1 MPSICFVPLRSSGRM
16 GSKLIVLGIETS
28 CDETAAA
35 VVKDGTDVLSSV
47 VYSQVDLHGPYGGVV
62 PEIACRCHLEVLPGV
77 IDEARTQA
85 NLEWS
90 DIDAVAVTYGP
101 GLASSLLIG
110 LSAAKG
116 LAMRLEVPLCGIN
129 HLHAHIYSPFMSDGA
144 PSVSSCCPFVSLVVS
159 GGHTC
164 LVRVEEPGAYR
175 LLGQTIDDAAGE
187 AFDKGSTLLGL
198 GYPGGPV
205 MDKAAKGGKLDF
217 VAFPRG
223 RARKERGL
231 IDGMDSGLCFSFSG
245 LKTALMYYVKTEG
258 VSKDDK
264 RIHDV
269 VASYQEAIVDAL
281 VSRCSLAMDEGSDVL
296 AVGGGVSLNSR
307 LRARLA
313 DMSENK
319 GVQLLLAEPRFCG
332 DNAAMI
338 AALAGTG
345 EGIWGGDAMSLDAEP
360 NLPVAEV

>member
-1 MPSICFVPLRSSGRM
+1 M
-16 GSKLIVLGIETS
+16 IVLGIETS

-35 VVKDGTDVLSSV
+35 IVRDGTDVLSSV
-47 VYSQVDLHGPYGGVV
+47 VYSQVELHGPYGGVV
-62 PEIACRCHLEVLPGV
+62 PEIACRCHVEALPGV
-77 IDEARTQA
+77 IDESRSQA
-85 NLEWS
+85 GASWE

-101 GLASSLLIG
+101 GLSSSLLIG

-116 LAMRLEVPLCGIN
+116 LALRLDKPLCGIN
-129 HLHAHIYSPFMSDGA
+129 HLHAHIYSPFMSEGV
-144 PSVSSCCPFVSLVVS
+144 PSLESSCPFLALVVS

-164 LVRVEEPGAYR
+164 LVRADAPGQYR

-187 AFDKGSTLLGL
+187 AFDKGATLLGL

-205 MDKAAKGGKLDF
+205 MDKAAKDGKRDF
-217 VAFPRG
+217 VRFPRG

-231 IDGMDSGLCFSFSG
+231 IDGMDSDLCFSFSG
-245 LKTALMYYVKTEG
+245 LKTALMYYVKSEG
-258 VSKDDK
+258 VEKDDP
-264 RIHDV
+264 RTNDV

-281 VSRCSLAMDEGSDVL
+281 VSRCRKALGDGMHIL

-307 LRARLA
+307 LRERLNQ
-313 DMSENK
+313 MSEDQGTK
-319 GVQLLLAEPRFCG
+319 LMLAEPRFCG

-345 EGIWGGDAMSLDAEP
+345 QGVWGDEAMSLDAEP
-360 NLPVAEV
+360 NLLVAGV